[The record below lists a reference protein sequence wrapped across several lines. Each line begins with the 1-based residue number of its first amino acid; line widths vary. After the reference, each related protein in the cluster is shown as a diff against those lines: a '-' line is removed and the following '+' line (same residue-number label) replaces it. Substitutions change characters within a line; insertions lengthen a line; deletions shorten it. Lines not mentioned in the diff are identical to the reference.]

1 MSKKRIRFFTL
12 ALVIA
17 AMSSVLLASCIRPG
31 TPLPTANGGNTPGGS
46 STPTV
51 HLTATNFAVPS
62 ITIPKGS
69 MLTLVDDVA
78 VIHIIKNGS
87 WVNGNQVPKQ
97 ESGAPTV
104 NVTFNGNDTHQIG
117 PFNTAGTYHIFCT
130 IHPGMN
136 LTIIVSNSSSG
147 GSSGSSSG
155 SSTVHLTAANFAV
168 PSVTIAKGSTLTLV
182 DDVAVIHIIKN
193 GSWVNGSPVPKQESG
208 APTVNVTFNGNDT
221 HQIGPF
227 NTAGTFHIY
236 CTIHPGM
243 NLTIIV
249 K

>member
-31 TPLPTANGGNTPGGS
+31 TPLPTASGGNTPTGS

-51 HLTATNFAVPS
+51 HLLASSFQESS

-69 MLTLVDDVA
+69 MLTLVDTA
-78 VIHIIKNGS
+78 SSPHIIKNGS
-87 WVNGNQVPKQ
+87 WVNGNQVPKK
-97 ESGAPTV
+97 EAGAPTV
-104 NVTFNGNDTHQIG
+104 NVNFSGNDTHQIG

-130 IHPGMN
+130 IHPN
-136 LTIIVSNSSSG
+136 
-147 GSSGSSSG
+147 
-155 SSTVHLTAANFAV
+155 
-168 PSVTIAKGSTLTLV
+168 
-182 DDVAVIHIIKN
+182 
-193 GSWVNGSPVPKQESG
+193 
-208 APTVNVTFNGNDT
+208 
-221 HQIGPF
+221 
-227 NTAGTFHIY
+227 
-236 CTIHPGM
+236 M

>member
-1 MSKKRIRFFTL
+1 MSKKRIKFFTL

-31 TPLPTANGGNTPGGS
+31 TPLPTANNGSTPSGS

-51 HLTATNFAVPS
+51 HLEAASFKVAS

-69 MLTLVDDVA
+69 MLTLVDDDAVVHVIKNGSWVNGNQEPKKETGAPTVDISFKGNDTHQIGPFNTPGTYHIFCTIHPNMNLTIVVSNSGGGNTAGSGSSTVHLEAANFKQPSVTISKGSSLTLVDDVA
-78 VIHIIKNGS
+78 VLHIIKNGS

-97 ESGAPTV
+97 EPGAPTV
-104 NVTFNGNDTHQIG
+104 NVTFNGSDTHQIG

-130 IHPGMN
+130 IHPN
-136 LTIIVSNSSSG
+136 
-147 GSSGSSSG
+147 
-155 SSTVHLTAANFAV
+155 
-168 PSVTIAKGSTLTLV
+168 
-182 DDVAVIHIIKN
+182 
-193 GSWVNGSPVPKQESG
+193 
-208 APTVNVTFNGNDT
+208 
-221 HQIGPF
+221 
-227 NTAGTFHIY
+227 
-236 CTIHPGM
+236 M